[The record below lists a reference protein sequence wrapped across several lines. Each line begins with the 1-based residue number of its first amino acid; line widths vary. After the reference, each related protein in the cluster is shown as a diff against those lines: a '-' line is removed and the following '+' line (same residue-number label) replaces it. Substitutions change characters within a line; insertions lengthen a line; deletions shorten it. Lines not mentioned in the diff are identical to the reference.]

1 MLITRNIQLYITLIQ
16 QLSTLPE
23 VCLEQS
29 LLEVSR
35 VWVFLPQSFACGVT
49 SLDVLKWHIVKGHL
63 LCMAVAKCKKEYVFM
78 RNKIIF
84 IAITWE
90 YWKRCRYRAIKPSTM
105 RYYMLVIVSKH
116 ISCHFHPENSLI
128 LLVLTRTL
136 SVLVRETDFYLLKK
150 EKNLLTFYDEVREP
164 CLPCVH

>member
-1 MLITRNIQLYITLIQ
+1 
-16 QLSTLPE
+16 
-23 VCLEQS
+23 
-29 LLEVSR
+29 
-35 VWVFLPQSFACGVT
+35 
-49 SLDVLKWHIVKGHL
+49 
-63 LCMAVAKCKKEYVFM
+63 
-78 RNKIIF
+78 
-84 IAITWE
+84 
-90 YWKRCRYRAIKPSTM
+90 
-105 RYYMLVIVSKH
+105 MLVIVSKH